1 MGESRSANA
10 RHMLQELIAAKLR
23 AEAAARGEQIKQRA
37 KEEMGA
43 YEEQQ
48 RKFAEERARQE
59 AEVSVG

>member
-1 MGESRSANA
+1 
-10 RHMLQELIAAKLR
+10 MLQELIAAKLR